1 MSINIAADFGQKF
14 YRLWKSVPVI
24 AELNKTPVSK
34 MRGSHVWRL
43 FCLTGLQNLI
53 YASFLLKI
61 AASNR
66 LLQLFRPWKNKPSSM
81 QPDSQAVGFTKSLT
95 WHHLLLKS
103 KISHLH
109 LLCTHIK
116 WSKNWES
123 GFRAAIKTPTGLS
136 DWDARSSWPEAT
148 CRRQVDPLTSNSPP
162 NPYHTSLWASKHKE
176 PDDEGTAETVR
187 MGTQRQPYCR
197 EVNAPEC
204 ASLFFE

>member
-34 MRGSHVWRL
+34 MGGSHVWRL

-123 GFRAAIKTPTGLS
+123 GFRAAIKTPTRWWRDCRNREDGNTETALLQGGKCPRMCVSILWIILKDMPPKESILS
-136 DWDARSSWPEAT
+136 W
-148 CRRQVDPLTSNSPP
+148 
-162 NPYHTSLWASKHKE
+162 
-176 PDDEGTAETVR
+176 
-187 MGTQRQPYCR
+187 
-197 EVNAPEC
+197 VNAL
-204 ASLFFE
+204 SFSRYRV